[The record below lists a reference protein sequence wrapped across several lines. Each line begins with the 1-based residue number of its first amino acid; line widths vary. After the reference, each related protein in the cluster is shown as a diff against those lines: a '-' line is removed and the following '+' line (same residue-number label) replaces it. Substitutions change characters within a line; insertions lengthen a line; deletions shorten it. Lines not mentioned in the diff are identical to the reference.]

1 MIFGI
6 KKIINFDPCT
16 VFLANTTNIPQQLKT
31 GFVVQG
37 HKYVLLRVLL
47 QGQAVVPQ
55 KVEF

>member
-37 HKYVLLRVLL
+37 HKYVLLMVLL
-47 QGQAVVPQ
+47 QG
-55 KVEF
+55 